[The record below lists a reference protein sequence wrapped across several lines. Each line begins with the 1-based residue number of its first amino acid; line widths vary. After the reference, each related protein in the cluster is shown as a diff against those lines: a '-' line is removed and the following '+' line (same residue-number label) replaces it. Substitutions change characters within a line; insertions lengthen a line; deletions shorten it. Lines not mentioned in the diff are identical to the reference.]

1 MWITIVLTILIVAGL
16 GLVGF
21 VIWRKLPQVRMIDPN
36 TDKDSVSRRKK
47 YDIMKGRLER
57 AGGKQM
63 DHLNKSVLKPVGMGF
78 QNFVRRVAGKLTAV
92 ERKYQAKQ
100 KETQP
105 SSYTHDE
112 LEKMVTEAN
121 GLVDEEEY
129 DKAEKKYIEVISYDP
144 KFVPAYEYLGRLY
157 LRRKD
162 HDLARETFSF
172 LAKLSPKDASV
183 IASLGETEE
192 ALGNFEIAFEHY
204 KKASS
209 LSPKNPK
216 YLDFFI
222 ESAIETGNKYEANL
236 ALDRLRA
243 VNPDNQKIDDFEE
256 QIQNIGQ

>member
-21 VIWRKLPQVRMIDPN
+21 VIWRKLPQVRMIDPS
-36 TDKDSVSRRKK
+36 TDKDSISRKKK
-47 YDIMKGRLER
+47 YDIMKGRVER
-57 AGGKQM
+57 AGGRQI
-63 DHLNKSVLKPVGMGF
+63 DQFNKSVLRPVSIGF
-78 QNFVRRVAGKLTAV
+78 QNFVRRMAGKLTAV

-100 KETQP
+100 KETRT
-105 SSYTHDE
+105 SRYTKEE
-112 LEKMVTEAN
+112 LEKMVTDADV
-121 GLVDEEEY
+121 LVSEEEF

-162 HDLARETFSF
+162 YDLARETFSF
-172 LAKLSPKDASV
+172 LVKLSPKDASV
-183 IASLGETEE
+183 TASLGEVED
-192 ALGNFEIAFEHY
+192 ALGNLELAFEYY

-236 ALDRLRA
+236 ALDRLRE
-243 VNPDNQKIDDFEE
+243 VNPDNNKIDDFEE